1 MDIKLKIKC
10 SCFCSY
16 VVSENIS
23 KEEISCPN
31 CGKIPSYSENLVK
44 MLKIAKEIPDIEK
57 VENGHDISIYV
68 LSIEEQMNGA

>member
-10 SCFCSY
+10 SCYCSY

-23 KEEISCPN
+23 QEEVSCPN

-44 MLKIAKEIPDIEK
+44 MLKIAREIRTLRKSKTDT
-57 VENGHDISIYV
+57 IY
-68 LSIEEQMNGA
+68 LFMFFRLRNR